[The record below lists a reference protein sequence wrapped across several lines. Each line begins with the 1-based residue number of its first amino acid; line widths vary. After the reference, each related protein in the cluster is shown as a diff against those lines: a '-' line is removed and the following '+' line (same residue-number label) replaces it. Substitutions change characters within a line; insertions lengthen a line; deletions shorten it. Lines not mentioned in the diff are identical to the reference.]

1 MTGVGAI
8 CVQPSNLI
16 LNIGNIAR
24 HTYIYTYFKILK
36 AGSVS
41 MIIEEK
47 DKKDKYVTMYN
58 IGQQKIRKLCGQKCV
73 SFD

>member
-47 DKKDKYVTMYN
+47 DKKDKLNYVCN
-58 IGQQKIRKLCGQKCV
+58 RPAENPKIMWSKMC
-73 SFD
+73 FF

>member
-1 MTGVGAI
+1 
-8 CVQPSNLI
+8 
-16 LNIGNIAR
+16 
-24 HTYIYTYFKILK
+24 
-36 AGSVS
+36 

-73 SFD
+73 PFD